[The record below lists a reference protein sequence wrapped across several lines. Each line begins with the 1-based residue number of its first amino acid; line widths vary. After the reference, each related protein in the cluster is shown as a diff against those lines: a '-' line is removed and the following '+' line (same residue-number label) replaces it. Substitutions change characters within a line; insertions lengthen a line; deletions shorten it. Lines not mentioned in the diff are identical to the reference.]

1 MVDRKAF
8 KNIEIS
14 RLGLGT
20 MRLPVKSGE
29 KRESSPDID
38 YLRAQKIVDFAY
50 QNGVNYYD
58 TAYMYHCG
66 KSEEFV
72 GHALKKYPR
81 ESYYVADK
89 LPIWLCDSHDDM
101 EKIFSNQLKRTGL
114 EYFDFYLLHSLDADN
129 FKMCEEYGAYE
140 FLLKK
145 REEGRINNIG
155 FSFHGTIDTLKEII
169 AAHEWDFAQI
179 QMNYLDWENQNA
191 KMQYKLLTDAGIP
204 VIVMEPVRGGKLADL
219 PNEAER
225 LCKSEMPDKSNVFW
239 AMGFVASHDNV
250 L

>member
-145 REEGRINNIG
+145 R
-155 FSFHGTIDTLKEII
+155 
-169 AAHEWDFAQI
+169 
-179 QMNYLDWENQNA
+179 
-191 KMQYKLLTDAGIP
+191 
-204 VIVMEPVRGGKLADL
+204 
-219 PNEAER
+219 
-225 LCKSEMPDKSNVFW
+225 
-239 AMGFVASHDNV
+239 
-250 L
+250 